1 MLLGNFK
8 SNPIKCCFQGQK
20 LGKLK
25 NTNKRY
31 RDTVN
36 LLNNYE
42 MGLLVRLFAQLQMF
56 FFSRLSGSIIFHIK
70 IYVDVNISLYW
81 SITSHQIFDYSGSI
95 EHPKWGNTFKSRCVL
110 NFHTSS
116 STLLVPLFQT
126 VEMKTREKKMDIQR
140 MCFVAVIPFC
150 TVVLATEYSHF
161 FVVKKWHSS

>member
-8 SNPIKCCFQGQK
+8 LNPIKCCFQGQK

-25 NTNKRY
+25 NTDKRY

-56 FFSRLSGSIIFHIK
+56 FFSRLCGSIIFHIK

-95 EHPKWGNTFKSRCVL
+95 EHPKWGSTFKSRCVL

-116 STLLVPLFQT
+116 STLLVPLFQ
-126 VEMKTREKKMDIQR
+126 KWKREKKRWISNGCILLLSYLSAQLSWQR
-140 MCFVAVIPFC
+140 NTVIF
-150 TVVLATEYSHF
+150 L
-161 FVVKKWHSS
+161 